1 MANDF
6 SSVISLQIKGLDKI
20 DTLEQRLSKI
30 QNYKIKIDLDTSSTK
45 ALSQLKTQLE
55 SIQKTAKKIFSYTGG
70 SSKNL
75 TGNSNTSYSSS
86 AMSSAEKEALNAKKA
101 WQNGLKNL
109 AKMDKTDGGYQSQS
123 NYVKQ
128 LKDNYLQLNSALGK
142 TSQAYKTKNAEITS
156 SLKLQLQEINQAKT
170 VKALNTAQ
178 TTLSSKEKEAITAYK
193 HYANEKAKLAKMDT
207 SDGGYQTQANYVNNL
222 ESHYNKLDS
231 SLNKTSQAYKNQTT
245 AIKENLNVKLK
256 DIETANKVTQANYS
270 KTNAN
275 NSWHTMANFAAVN
288 TKAYNQYASQFQSI
302 ASLYGKSEK
311 GDKEA
316 NAQWSGLLSQMQ
328 ADGIVQP
335 SFLSQ
340 VANGFTNIGKSLL
353 SMVNPTTLLMKYFP
367 QMITTV
373 RGIDSA
379 MTELYKVTDNSK
391 QQYNEFSQEVKSI
404 SQEIGTTQTEMINS
418 TADFARL
425 GYSLTESTSLAKQA
439 NLYKNVG
446 DMDISHAT
454 EYMISTLKAYNMQSS
469 EASHIVDAYNEVGNN
484 YAISSED
491 LGEAIERAGAALS
504 AANNSFEESIGLVT
518 AANEALQNP
527 ESTGTMLKTIAMRIR
542 GASTEL
548 EDAGLSTDGMAT
560 STSKLRDELLSLSGV
575 DILETGGTAFKST
588 YDIMKELSEVWDDL
602 SDLTQANITELIAGK
617 RGGTIMASLMSNF
630 DDAEA
635 AAQSAINSTGS
646 AIRENES
653 VLDSIDG
660 RITKVKST
668 FESLS
673 SDIVSSNL
681 IKYIVS
687 GADTVLSVIEKIF
700 STLGTGVSSAGIAAI
715 VATLVKISKLSIKA
729 KSNNLFQLF
738 STGQK
743 GTDTGISLFLKSL
756 SSVKDKWSAVTSA
769 FKTDGINAAL
779 NALVSK
785 TNQTGDAFLTAGE
798 KIGKFG
804 IIAAAA
810 IATAVAAYAI
820 YDANTVQL
828 GELQQSLTENLNE
841 YTDAQNEIESLT
853 EKIKSNNEEIAELEA
868 SSSLSNAAQ
877 VASLKQSNAELQ
889 QQIAY
894 QERLSEIAKGNASV
908 DANSAVNYGDGAYW
922 ISPFTGT
929 AYSTSDSFWGKF
941 FAFFDTD
948 VTTGKV
954 YDSTQ
959 GVPTLQGESE
969 DKGSYL
975 SESETLDYAIEKYN
989 EAKEKYNQA
998 MSDGDKSAVES
1009 ASTEMSKWS
1018 DVYTE
1023 IIDNYYNYLDAFSD
1037 DSGKALAGFEEQY
1050 ESVRATI
1057 TKFSRDTGA
1066 TDQETLQTILDYYE
1080 NDGVEEKLAKLQKQG
1095 RLTTDYLSENF
1106 SGLVKDLEDVG
1117 MTAQDVVDIFDDM
1130 YNAGGFASVL
1140 ITNRLSEI
1148 QSAVSSLV
1156 SLRSTL
1162 TSAMAMSGSAGGL
1175 DFENYYNLISN
1186 GFGSAI
1192 QFTKNGIK
1200 TKYSSYQT
1208 TLAQTY
1214 NKKISE
1220 NVSDIKEQYEL
1231 YDDVLEAIQKSKR
1244 ELAQAQIANDTDAMD
1259 TARDNISAQQSYIN
1273 TIKSNIKYLEAERSV
1288 YDGLNSAVT
1297 KYIDSTTSGM
1307 EASAVT
1313 DTMSDTFYDLNKN
1326 FEKGEVSTPQARE
1339 FANLFSFSDLSG
1351 IKNSEVSDKYK
1362 EAYTKMQKFFNS
1374 DTDSEGDNTW
1384 TYSRDKVIAQLKAFE
1399 NVGNIKFIDDKDVNM
1414 TTSDIM
1420 NLAKWL
1426 DISDSEATEL
1436 VYALNDFGYNVNIEN
1451 TTKQVDELTSSIKRY
1466 NESTSEWNRVGDY
1479 ITAAQNAKNNGVTTS
1494 DELTVALNNL
1504 GGQSDSFLDERLGS
1518 LDSRKQG
1525 LSDYITQIQEAR
1537 NLAKDI
1543 GDSDANDK
1551 LNAIIAQAYQAEEIL
1566 NRTQQT
1572 IALMNI
1578 DTDEI
1583 IDGDGT
1589 GIEKLQDLQEAIEN
1603 FNISKKLK
1611 YDAGIDI
1618 DLDAA
1623 EGDVEKAY
1631 DDLAQYVQ
1639 NNFESLDI
1647 SQLGLDIDEY
1657 STVEEIETAIRTAVE
1672 NGTIDL
1678 GTLAA
1683 AFNIKLNESDTA
1695 NAGAKLY
1702 EQIRQAYI
1710 DAKQYADEQFGEG
1723 NYTLQFDAQGNITSV
1738 TIAPDAEI
1746 PDIDVNVNSGPVT
1759 DAYKVFNELEKKSRD
1774 GINFTLGVNGLG
1786 TLAQTQSYVNSI
1798 SGIHTST
1805 VVVNKTENT
1814 YKNNYITNSYTEFK
1828 KYMSSQQG
1836 VYVANGTA
1844 HASGDWGTKKSETA
1858 LVGELGEE
1866 LVVYG
1871 DKWYTV
1877 GSRGAEFKNIP
1888 AGAIVFN
1895 HKQTEELFKNGYVTS
1910 NGGRGRA
1917 HVNGTAYS
1925 SGSSSTDNKV
1935 DFASMKINKLKYDI
1949 DLADARMP
1957 LYDLDDQL
1965 NWILKNKEKAYSNLA
1980 ETNRQAY
1987 MKYMQVARSSVSSE
2001 YFQKVL
2007 DGSIDVSTITDEN
2020 LRQQI
2025 EACQTYVEKAR
2036 DAYTDYANYLA
2047 KAADI
2052 TSEKIDAISDVY
2064 DEKIDTI
2071 ESEIDRYEAMAKVYK
2086 DYYGDS
2092 GIDGN
2097 RINDL
2102 DSSYWLQGA
2111 YLKKKYESL
2120 QEERDTLYRT
2130 IGEAD
2135 TDLNPAA
2142 TEEYIQKLNEIETEM
2157 YDVEME
2163 IREINDSIKE
2173 MNWANFERVK
2183 DNLESTQNQ
2192 LDSIVDLVGD
2202 FDSFG
2207 DDGTITQYGITQLGL
2222 LSSSLSSARQEVANY
2237 NETFAALKSEY
2248 EQGIINIDEY
2258 NDSVN
2263 ENREAQLDAVSA
2275 VQKYKN
2281 SIVSLIKEGI
2291 NAETSAYKE
2300 LIDARKDDLSKQ
2312 KEANEYAQSISEKTK
2327 SINKIQAQ
2335 IAALSGDDSQASK
2348 AKLRSLQAS
2357 LQEAQD
2363 ELEETRQDHYYDELS
2378 DAYDDEYDRFEEA
2391 QQNRIDAL
2399 TESLDKQN
2407 EAIDN
2412 ALAKTSVSY
2421 ETVYSTLADF
2431 ANEYGVSFT
2440 SSVVDPWKNATNAAN
2455 EYFNAINKHSSNV
2468 TISTE
2473 GYVEDELGGTRQ
2485 GNYYDKLSDTYDD
2498 EIGDLIESLNK
2509 QNEAIDNALSETS
2522 ESFETVCS
2530 TLVDNATNA
2539 ANEYKINVREAAAN
2553 GTYSAKGGL
2562 TLTDEMGFGSELI
2575 LTKSGV
2581 IRQLNAGDTVFNAA
2595 QRSMLWQISQMP
2607 LPTILDDMQTSIN
2620 SASLAGNGAS
2630 ANVNVN
2636 YDSLIT
2642 VNGNVDE
2649 SVLPNLEEICKQAS
2663 EYTKRDMLTTFKK
2676 LGVG

>member
-6 SSVISLQIKGLDKI
+6 NSVISLQIKGLDKI

-55 SIQKTAKKIFSYTGG
+55 SIQKIAKNIFAYTG
-70 SSKNL
+70 SPNKNL
-75 TGNSNTSYSSS
+75 IAGNNTKSASYSSVS
-86 AMSSAEKEALNAKKA
+86 LTSAEREALNAKKA

-109 AKMDKTDGGYQSQS
+109 AKMDKSDGGYQSQS

-128 LKDNYLQLNSALGK
+128 LKNDYLQLNSALGK
-142 TSQAYKTKNAEITS
+142 TSQSYKTKNAEITS
-156 SLKLQLQEINQAKT
+156 SLRLQLQEINQAKT
-170 VKALNTAQ
+170 VKALNKAQ
-178 TTLSSKEKEAITAYK
+178 TTLSFNEQKAITAYK
-193 HYANEKAKLAKMDT
+193 HYASEKAKLAKMDS
-207 SDGGYQTQANYVNNL
+207 SDNGYQVQSTYVSQL
-222 ESHYNKLDS
+222 ESEYNQ
-231 SLNKTSQAYKNQTT
+231 LNSALGKTSQAYKTQTT
-245 AIKENLNVKLK
+245 AIKDNLTAKLQ
-256 DIETANKVTQANYS
+256 DINAANKVVQANYS
-270 KTNAN
+270 QTKAN
-275 NSWHTMANFAAVN
+275 NSWYTMANFAAIN
-288 TKAYNQYASQFQSI
+288 TKAYSAYVTQFQAI

-311 GDKEA
+311 GDREA
-316 NAQWSGLLSQMQ
+316 DSQWSGLMSRMQ
-328 ADGIVQP
+328 AEGLVQP
-335 SFLSQ
+335 SFLGQ

-367 QMITTV
+367 QMISTV

-391 QQYNEFSQEVKSI
+391 QQYSDFSQQVKSI
-404 SQEIGTTQTEMINS
+404 AQEIGTTQTEMINS

-454 EYMISTLKAYNMQSS
+454 EYMISTLKAYNLQSS

-484 YAISSED
+484 YAISSEG
-491 LGEAIERAGAALS
+491 LGEAMERAGAALS
-504 AANNSFEESIGLVT
+504 AANNTFEESIGLVT
-518 AANEALQNP
+518 AANSALQNP

-560 STSKLRDELLSLSGV
+560 STSKLRNELLSLSGV

-588 YDIMKELSEVWDDL
+588 YDIMKELSEVWDNL

-617 RGGTIMASLMSNF
+617 RGGTIMASLVSNF
-630 DDAEA
+630 EDAEA

-653 VLDSIDG
+653 VLDSIGG

-681 IKYIVS
+681 IKYVVS
-687 GADTVLSVIEKIF
+687 GVGTILSVVEKIF
-700 STLGTGVSSAGIAAI
+700 GTLGTGVSMAGITALVSA
-715 VATLVKISKLSIKA
+715 LVKISKLSIKA
-729 KSNNLFQLF
+729 KTNNLMQLF
-738 STGQK
+738 SGGK
-743 GTDTGISLFLKSL
+743 MGTDTGISLFIESL

-769 FKTDGINAAL
+769 FRTDGINAAL

-785 TNQTGDAFLTAGE
+785 TNQTGNAFLSTGE

-804 IIAAAA
+804 VIAAAA
-810 IATAVAAYAI
+810 IGTAVAAYAI

-828 GELQQSLTENLNE
+828 GEIQQSLTENLNE
-841 YTDAQNEIESLT
+841 YTEAQNEIEALT
-853 EKIKSNNEEIAELEA
+853 EKIKTNNEEIAELEA

-894 QERLSEIAKGNASV
+894 QERLSEIAKGNASE
-908 DANSAVNYGDGAYW
+908 DANAAINYGDGAYW
-922 ISPFTGT
+922 ISPFTGN
-929 AYSTSDSFWGKF
+929 AYSTSDSFLGKVF
-941 FAFFDTD
+941 NFLNTD
-948 VTTGKV
+948 LITGKV
-954 YDSTQ
+954 NDRFQISNINPITGEYNDS
-959 GVPTLQGESE
+959 QGEF
-969 DKGSYL
+969 L

-998 MSDGDKSAVES
+998 MSDGDRTAVES
-1009 ASTEMSKWS
+1009 ASENMSKWS
-1018 DVYTE
+1018 DMYTE

-1037 DSGKALAGFEEQY
+1037 DSGKALTGFEEQY
-1050 ESVRATI
+1050 ESVRAAI

-1066 TDQETLQTILDYYE
+1066 TDEETLKTILDYYE
-1080 NDGVEEKLAKLQKQG
+1080 NDGIEEKLVKLQRQG
-1095 RLTTDYLSENF
+1095 KLTSEYLSANF
-1106 SGLVKDLEDVG
+1106 SGFVKDLEDVG
-1117 MTAQDVVDIFDDM
+1117 MAAEDVVDIFDNM
-1130 YNAGGFASVL
+1130 YNSGGLASAL
-1140 ITNRLSEI
+1140 ISDKLSEI

-1162 TSAMAMSGSAGGL
+1162 TSAMSMSGSAGGL
-1175 DFENYYNLISN
+1175 DFENYYNLASN
-1186 GFGSAI
+1186 GFDSAI
-1192 QFTKNGIK
+1192 QFTKNGIR
-1200 TKYSSYQT
+1200 TKYSSYQA

-1231 YDDVLEAIQKSKR
+1231 YDDVLEAIQKSKS
-1244 ELAQAQIANDTDAMD
+1244 ELAQAQIANDMDAAD
-1259 TARDNISAQQSYIN
+1259 TARDNINAQQSYIN

-1297 KYIDSTTSGM
+1297 KYIDSATSGM

-1313 DTMSDTFYDLNKN
+1313 DTISDTFSDLNKN
-1326 FEKGEVSTPQARE
+1326 VESGKISTPQARE
-1339 FANLFSFSDLSG
+1339 FANLFSFGDLSG

-1362 EAYTKMQKFFNS
+1362 EAYAKMQKFFNV
-1374 DTDSEGDNTW
+1374 DADSAW
-1384 TYSRDKVIAQLKAFE
+1384 TYSIDKVITQLKAFE
-1399 NVGNIKFIDDKDVNM
+1399 TAGNIKFIDDKDIDM

-1426 DISDSEATEL
+1426 DISESEATEL
-1436 VYALNDFGYNVNIEN
+1436 VYALNDFGYNVNIED
-1451 TTKQVDELTSSIKRY
+1451 TTRQVGELISAVEQYSNI
-1466 NESTSEWNRVGDY
+1466 STIARNFVSDY
-1479 ITAAQNAKNNGVTTS
+1479 IAAAQSAKENGLTTS
-1494 DELTVALNNL
+1494 DELAVALNNL
-1504 GGQSDSFLDERLGS
+1504 GGQADSFLNEKFGS

-1525 LSDYITQIQEAR
+1525 LTDYIAQIQEAR

-1543 GDSDANDK
+1543 GDGEANEK
-1551 LNAIIAQAYQAEEIL
+1551 LNSIIAQAYQAEEIIS
-1566 NRTQQT
+1566 RTQQT

-1589 GIEKLQDLQEAIEN
+1589 GIEKLQELQEAIEN
-1603 FNISKKLK
+1603 FNVSKKLK
-1611 YDAGIDI
+1611 YEAGIDI
-1618 DLDAA
+1618 DLNAA
-1623 EGDVEKAY
+1623 EGDVERAY
-1631 DDLAQYVQ
+1631 DSLAQYVQ

-1647 SQLGLDIDEY
+1647 GVLGLNIDEY

-1678 GTLAA
+1678 GSLAA
-1683 AFNIKLNESDTA
+1683 SFNISLNESDKA

-1702 EQIRQAYI
+1702 EQIRQAYV
-1710 DAKQYADEQFGEG
+1710 DAKQYADEQFGSG

-1738 TIAPDAEI
+1738 SIDSNATIPE
-1746 PDIDVNVNSGPVT
+1746 VNVKSDSSEVDAANEKTKKLISKNGANS
-1759 DAYKVFNELEKKSRD
+1759 KVNVSVVGASALTNANKQIDK
-1774 GINFTLGVNGLG
+1774 LVG
-1786 TLAQTQSYVNSI
+1786 T
-1798 SGIHTST
+1798 HTST
-1805 VVVNKTENT
+1805 ITINKTENT
-1814 YKNNYITNSYTEFK
+1814 YKNNYTTNHINTVRSYGTTK
-1828 KYMSSQQG
+1828 NGSG
-1836 VYVANGTA
+1836 RANGTA
-1844 HASGDWGTKKSETA
+1844 HSIGDWGTKKSETA

-1871 DKWYTV
+1871 NKWYTV

-1888 AGAIVFN
+1888 AGAIIFN

-1910 NGGRGRA
+1910 NGGRA

-1925 SGSSSTDNKV
+1925 DGSSSDKV
-1935 DFASMKINKLKYDI
+1935 DFAEMQIDKIKYWL

-1957 LYDLDDQL
+1957 LYDLKNQL
-1965 NWILKNKEKAYSNLA
+1965 NWLIKDKEKNYKLLA

-1987 MKYMQVARSSVSSE
+1987 MEYMQEAESLAPQNYWQRIKE
-2001 YFQKVL
+2001 
-2007 DGSIDVSTITDEN
+2007 GTIDVSTITNEN
-2020 LRQQI
+2020 TRQAIQ
-2025 EACQTYVEKAR
+2025 ASQSYLAKAR
-2036 DAYTDYANYLA
+2036 EAYVDYATYLG

-2052 TSEKIDAISDVY
+2052 TSEKINAIT
-2064 DEKIDTI
+2064 DTYNENI
-2071 ESEIDRYEAMAKVYK
+2071 KTLDSQVSRHEAMAEVYK
-2086 DYYGDS
+2086 DYYGNS
-2092 GIDGN
+2092 G
-2097 RINDL
+2097 NDWKSYNKL
-2102 DSSYWLQGA
+2102 TSSYRLQGA
-2111 YLKKKYESL
+2111 YLRSKYDAL
-2120 QEERDTLYRT
+2120 DEEFGELYRA

-2135 TDLNPAA
+2135 TDLNPEA
-2142 TEEYIQKLNEIETEM
+2142 TEEYIQKLCEIEAEM
-2157 YDVEME
+2157 YEVEMD
-2163 IREINDSIKE
+2163 IRKINDSIKE
-2173 MNWANFERVK
+2173 ANWAKFEQVK
-2183 DNLESTQNQ
+2183 DNLESIQNQ
-2192 LDSIVDLVGD
+2192 LDSIVGLVDD
-2202 FDSFG
+2202 FDSFSDNG
-2207 DDGTITQYGITQLGL
+2207 SITEYGITQLGL

-2237 NETFAALKSEY
+2237 NETFSALKSEY
-2248 EQGIINIDEY
+2248 EQGIININEY
-2258 NDSVN
+2258 NDGVN
-2263 ENREAQLDAVSA
+2263 ENREAQLDAITT

-2281 SIVSLIKEGI
+2281 SITSLIKEGI
-2291 NAETSAYKE
+2291 NAETNAYKE
-2300 LIDARKDDLSKQ
+2300 LIDARKEDLSKQ
-2312 KEANEYAQSISEKTK
+2312 KESNDYAKSISEKTK

-2348 AKLRSLQAS
+2348 AKLKSLQAS
-2357 LQEAQD
+2357 LQEAQN

-2378 DAYDDEYDRFEEA
+2378 DAYDDEYNRFKEA
-2391 QQNRIDAL
+2391 QQDRIDAL
-2399 TESLDKQN
+2399 TESLDQQN

-2412 ALAKTSVSY
+2412 ALSKVSESY
-2421 ETVYSTLADF
+2421 GTVYSTLADF
-2431 ANEYGVSFT
+2431 AKEYGVSFT
-2440 SSVVDPWKNATNAAN
+2440 NSIVDPWKKATDAVN
-2455 EYFNAINKHSSNV
+2455 EYYGAINTHSSNV
-2468 TISTE
+2468 AISTR
-2473 GYVEDELGGTRQ
+2473 GYV
-2485 GNYYDKLSDTYDD
+2485 KD
-2498 EIGDLIESLNK
+2498 EINNIV
-2509 QNEAIDNALSETS
+2509 LSITKS
-2522 ESFETVCS
+2522 
-2530 TLVDNATNA
+2530 D
-2539 ANEYKINVREAAAN
+2539 IRQAAAN

-2562 TLTDEMGFGSELI
+2562 TLTDEMGLGSELI

-2581 IRQLNAGDTVFNAA
+2581 IRQLNAGDTVFNAS
-2595 QRSMLWQISQMP
+2595 QRNMLWQISQMP
-2607 LPTILDDMQTSIN
+2607 LPTILDNMQASIN
-2620 SASLAGNGAS
+2620 SATFAGNGAS
-2630 ANVNVN
+2630 ANVNVS